1 MTKSEEIET
10 LHDTIA
16 KLGKDSYCGAWLAEQ
31 LPSIEF
37 AIDSDYPPDVYVF
50 SIREA
55 RIHADKIV
63 AQAKIEAQ
71 EIEARAKSDAEK
83 TRETACRFADSIR
96 QSLKRDIEAAL
107 HKIESF

>member
-1 MTKSEEIET
+1 MTKSEEIQIIR
-10 LHDTIA
+10 DTITR
-16 KLGKDSYCGAWLAEQ
+16 LGRDSYCGAWLADQ
-31 LPSIEF
+31 LPSIES
-37 AIDSDYPPDVYVF
+37 ALASDYLPEVYAF

-96 QSLKRDIEAAL
+96 QALKRDIEAAL
-107 HKIESF
+107 HRIEKF